1 MGCSDGGEP
10 SGERGGRH
18 VMQAFG
24 DDKTLIEFVYREA
37 RLIDEKRFDEWYDL
51 YADDCRYWM
60 PLMRG
65 QPQGAAH
72 TSLFDEDK
80 LLLKLRIERLRNP
93 KSYSQ
98 AHPSWCQHILQTPS
112 IESRDLQMKIVVLR
126 TPFVYLEYQA
136 DQQEVY
142 AGVAW
147 HHLRCGG
154 EGIVITLK
162 KIDLLNCEAAL
173 PSLQLFP

>member
-51 YADDCRYWM
+51 YADDGRYWM

-142 AGVAW
+142 AGVVW

>member
-1 MGCSDGGEP
+1 
-10 SGERGGRH
+10 
-18 VMQAFG
+18 MQPVG
-24 DDKTLIEFVYREA
+24 DDKTLIDFVYHEA
-37 RLIDEKRFDEWYDL
+37 RLIDEKRFDEWYGL

-65 QPQGAAH
+65 QPQEAGH

-80 LLLKLRIERLRNP
+80 LLLKIRIERLNNP

-98 AHPSWCQHILQTPS
+98 AQPSWCQHILQAPG
-112 IESRDLQMKIVVLR
+112 IESRHAHSGIAVLR
-126 TPFVYLEYQA
+126 TPFMYLEYQQ

-147 HHLRCGG
+147 HHLRREG
-154 EGIVITLK
+154 E
-162 KIDLLNCEAAL
+162 KILIALEKIELLNCEAAL
-173 PSLQLFP
+173 PSLQLFPGWSACRIKTA

>member
-1 MGCSDGGEP
+1 V
-10 SGERGGRH
+10 GGRDGDEPDRL
-18 VMQAFG
+18 VVQAAA
-24 DDKTLIEFVYREA
+24 DDRALMDFVYHEA
-37 RLIDEKRFDEWYDL
+37 RLIDEKRFDEWYAL
-51 YADDCRYWM
+51 YADECRYWM
-60 PLMRG
+60 PLTRG

-80 LLLKLRIERLRNP
+80 LLLKIRIERLRNS

-98 AHPSWCQHILQTPS
+98 ANPSWCQHILQAPS
-112 IESRDLQMKIVVLR
+112 LERRDAELGIAVLR
-126 TPFVYLEYQA
+126 TPFMYLEYQQ

-147 HHLRCGG
+147 HHLRCTG
-154 EGIVITLK
+154 ERILIALK
-162 KIDLLNCEAAL
+162 KIELLNCEAAL

>member
-1 MGCSDGGEP
+1 VAGGDDGG
-10 SGERGGRH
+10 GR
-18 VMQAFG
+18 VTQSVG
-24 DDKTLIEFVYREA
+24 DDRTLIEFVYREA

-60 PLMRG
+60 PLVRG
-65 QPQGAAH
+65 QPRGAEH

-80 LLLKLRIERLRNP
+80 LLLKIRIERLHNP

-98 AHPSWCQHILQTPS
+98 AQPSWCQHILQAPS
-112 IESRDLQMKIVVLR
+112 VEGRDAESGIAMLR
-126 TPFVYLEYQA
+126 TPFMYLEYQQ

-147 HHLRCGG
+147 HHLKR
-154 EGIVITLK
+154 EGDKILIALK
-162 KIDLLNCEAAL
+162 KIELLNCEAAL

>member
-1 MGCSDGGEP
+1 MAAAGSD
-10 SGERGGRH
+10 
-18 VMQAFG
+18 QA
-24 DDKTLIEFVYREA
+24 LIEFVYHEA

-51 YADDCRYWM
+51 FADDGRYWM

-65 QPQGAAH
+65 QPEGPGH

-80 LLLKLRIERLRNP
+80 LLLKIRIERLGNP

-98 AHPSWCQHILQTPS
+98 ACPSWCQHILQAPR
-112 IESRDLQMKIVVLR
+112 IERREAGSGLAVLR
-126 TPFVYLEYQA
+126 TPFMYLEYQQ
-136 DQQEVY
+136 DQQEIY

-147 HHLRCGG
+147 HHLKEGG
-154 EGIVITLK
+154 AKIMIALK
-162 KIDLLNCEAAL
+162 KIELLNCEAAL

>member
-1 MGCSDGGEP
+1 VI
-10 SGERGGRH
+10 RA
-18 VMQAFG
+18 VG
-24 DDKTLIEFVYREA
+24 DDAALIEFVYHEA

>member
-1 MGCSDGGEP
+1 MI
-10 SGERGGRH
+10 
-18 VMQAFG
+18 QAVG
-24 DDKTLIEFVYREA
+24 DDQTLIEFVYHEA

-51 YADDCRYWM
+51 YAEDGRYWM

-65 QPQGAAH
+65 QPQGAGH

-80 LLLKLRIERLRNP
+80 LLLKIRIERLRNP

-98 AHPSWCQHILQTPS
+98 AQPSWCQHILQAPR
-112 IESRDLQMKIVVLR
+112 IERRDAERGIAVLR
-126 TPFVYLEYQA
+126 TPFMYLEYQQ

-147 HHLRCGG
+147 HHLKCGA
-154 EGIVITLK
+154 ENILIVLK
-162 KIDLLNCEAAL
+162 KIELLNCEAAL

>member
-1 MGCSDGGEP
+1 
-10 SGERGGRH
+10 
-18 VMQAFG
+18 MQSAG
-24 DDKTLIEFVYREA
+24 DDQALIEFVYREA
-37 RLIDEKRFDEWYDL
+37 RLIDEKRFDEWFDM

-80 LLLKLRIERLRNP
+80 LLLKIRIERLRNP

-98 AHPSWCQHILQTPS
+98 AQPSWCQHILQAPRV
-112 IESRDLQMKIVVLR
+112 EMRDAHSGIAILR
-126 TPFVYLEYQA
+126 TPFMYLEYQQ

-147 HHLRCGG
+147 HHLKSGG
-154 EGIVITLK
+154 DKVVIVLK
-162 KIDLLNCEAAL
+162 KIELLNCEAAL

>member
-1 MGCSDGGEP
+1 MKRS
-10 SGERGGRH
+10 
-18 VMQAFG
+18 V
-24 DDKTLIEFVYREA
+24 DDDQTLIEFVYHEA

-51 YADDCRYWM
+51 YADDGRYWM

-65 QPQGAAH
+65 QPEGADH

-80 LLLKLRIERLRNP
+80 LLLKIRIERLRNP

-98 AHPSWCQHILQTPS
+98 AQPSWCQHILQAPR
-112 IESRDLQMKIVVLR
+112 IERRDAERGIAVLR
-126 TPFVYLEYQA
+126 TPFMYLEYQQ

-147 HHLRCGG
+147 HHLKCGA
-154 EGIVITLK
+154 ENVLIALK
-162 KIDLLNCEAAL
+162 KIELLNCEAAL

>member
-1 MGCSDGGEP
+1 VG
-10 SGERGGRH
+10 RGDDLGR
-18 VMQAFG
+18 VMQAVG
-24 DDKTLIEFVYREA
+24 DDKTLIEFVYHEA

-51 YADDCRYWM
+51 YADDGRYWM

-65 QPQGAAH
+65 QPPGAGH

-80 LLLKLRIERLRNP
+80 LLLKIRIERLRNP

-98 AHPSWCQHILQTPS
+98 ANPSWCQHILQAPG
-112 IESRDLQMKIVVLR
+112 IERRDSHEGIAVLR
-126 TPFVYLEYQA
+126 TAFMYLEYQQ

-147 HHLRCGG
+147 HHLKRAG
-154 EGIVITLK
+154 EKIVIALK
-162 KIDLLNCEAAL
+162 KIELLNCEAAL

>member
-1 MGCSDGGEP
+1 
-10 SGERGGRH
+10 
-18 VMQAFG
+18 MQAAA
-24 DDKTLIEFVYREA
+24 DDKTLIEFVYHEA

-51 YADDCRYWM
+51 YADDGRYWM

-65 QPQGAAH
+65 QPEGAEH

-80 LLLKLRIERLRNP
+80 LLLKIRVERLRNP

-98 AHPSWCQHILQTPS
+98 AHPSWCQHILQAPS
-112 IESRDLQMKIVVLR
+112 IESRNAERGIAVLR
-126 TPFVYLEYQA
+126 TPFMYLEYQQ

-142 AGVAW
+142 AGIAW
-147 HHLRCGG
+147 HHLRHGAG
-154 EGIVITLK
+154 KIVIALK
-162 KIDLLNCEAAL
+162 KIELLNCEAAL

>member
-1 MGCSDGGEP
+1 MHTVADN
-10 SGERGGRH
+10 R
-18 VMQAFG
+18 
-24 DDKTLIEFVYREA
+24 TLIEFVYHEA

-51 YADDCRYWM
+51 YAEDCRYWM

-65 QPQGAAH
+65 QPQGALY

-80 LLLKLRIERLRNP
+80 LMLKIRIERLRNP
-93 KSYSQ
+93 QSYSQ
-98 AHPSWCQHILQTPS
+98 AQPSWCQHILQAPS
-112 IESRDLQMKIVVLR
+112 IEKRDVESGVVVLR
-126 TPFVYLEYQA
+126 TPFMYIEYQQ

-147 HHLRCGG
+147 HHLKRGG
-154 EGIVITLK
+154 DNIVIALK
-162 KIDLLNCEAAL
+162 KIELLNCDAAL

>member
-1 MGCSDGGEP
+1 MGNTSEDG
-10 SGERGGRH
+10 
-18 VMQAFG
+18 A
-24 DDKTLIEFVYREA
+24 LIDFVYDEA

-65 QPQGAAH
+65 QPPDAGH

-80 LLLKLRIERLRNP
+80 LLLKIRIERLRNP

-98 AHPSWCQHILQTPS
+98 AFPSWCQHILQMPR
-112 IESRDLQMKIVVLR
+112 IERRDAHSGMTVLR
-126 TPFVYLEYQA
+126 TPFLYLEYQQ
-136 DQQEVY
+136 DRQETY

-147 HHLRCGG
+147 HHLRQTNDRTF
-154 EGIVITLK
+154 IVVK
-162 KIDLLNCEAAL
+162 KIELLNCDAAL